1 MDPRIDSFIAAA
13 CRVDS
18 ERALNRLFLAH
29 VRDLGYQAY
38 DAYRHR
44 VADTVALDDPRN
56 FVVASYDPGILGP
69 YLTQGMAEMCPV
81 LTRLSEAMTPFD
93 YIAFLERQ
101 PESSS
106 IQWQRKTL
114 KAFLVRH
121 AWCIPLN
128 TISQVKG
135 VTLYMAGGKD
145 RLVEFQSTR
154 HEASLFAAYYF
165 EALESFRPGPSGLSQ
180 VKDGAQDG
188 TADLSAREIDCLHW
202 AAQGRSNPEIAEV
215 LSVSSNTVRF
225 HMKNAF
231 RKLGVSSR
239 VTAVSRAQEIGV
251 IA

>member
-1 MDPRIDSFIAAA
+1 MDVRIDSFIAAA
-13 CRVDS
+13 CKVES

-29 VRDLGYQAY
+29 VRELGYQAY

-44 VADTVALDDPRN
+44 VADTVAMDDPGN
-56 FVVASYDPGILGP
+56 FVVASYDPGILGA

-135 VTLYMAGGKD
+135 VTVYMAGGQD
-145 RLVEFQSTR
+145 RLVAFQNTR
-154 HEASLFAAYYF
+154 HEVSLISAYYF
-165 EALESFRPGPSGLSQ
+165 EALESFRPGPSTVAAVRETEPVGPS
-180 VKDGAQDG
+180 
-188 TADLSAREIDCLHW
+188 DLSAREIDCLHW
-202 AAQGRSNPEIAEV
+202 AAAGRSNPEIAEA
-215 LSVSSNTVRF
+215 LSVSQNTVRF
-225 HMKNAF
+225 HMKNAY
-231 RKLGVSSR
+231 RKLQVSSR
-239 VTAVSRAQEIGV
+239 VMAVARAREIGV
-251 IA
+251 IG